1 MIRPTPGRECNPAIA
16 WYLAPT
22 PVLGEH
28 EKALDRL
35 EPLLK
40 VPYFL
45 SPGWLAIDPNF
56 APLKGSP
63 RFENLLKKT
72 G

>member
-1 MIRPTPGRECNPAIA
+1 MARYP
-16 WYLAPT
+16 APT
-22 PVLGEH
+22 PVLSEH

-35 EPLLK
+35 EPLLEMLS
-40 VPYFL
+40 YL

-56 APLKGSP
+56 APLKGNP
-63 RFENLLKKT
+63 RFERLLKKT

>member
-1 MIRPTPGRECNPAIA
+1 LFRPTPGRECNQAIA
-16 WYLAPT
+16 WYPAPT

-35 EPLLK
+35 EPLLNL
-40 VPYFL
+40 PHFL

-56 APLKGSP
+56 AALKGSP
-63 RFENLLKKT
+63 RFENSLKKT